1 LGRESIFPRDRV
13 TIVGVLNVTPDSFS
27 DGGRFVDPR
36 EQVDLAAAVSA
47 AERLVAAG
55 AHVLDV
61 GGESTRPGAAEV
73 PIQVEIN
80 RTQPVIEVLAQRIDV
95 PISIDT
101 RKAEVARAA
110 LTAGARIVNDIS
122 GLRRDPSIATLCA
135 SAEATLI
142 LGHMRG
148 IPENMQVAPHY
159 EDVLIE
165 VAREL
170 AHSVE
175 LALAAGVAREQLVI
189 DPGIGFG
196 KRLEDNLRLI
206 AHAGWLRQQLDL
218 PVLIGHSRKSFL
230 GKITGDRV
238 DEREVATT
246 AASGV
251 AAFAGADALRVHDVA
266 SALQAAAVGRAL
278 REARKKEL
286 S

>member
-80 RTQPVIEVLAQRIDV
+80 RTQPLIEALAQRIDV
-95 PISIDT
+95 PISVDT

-170 AHSVE
+170 ARSVE
-175 LALAAGVAREQLVI
+175 LAMAAGVAREQLVI

-206 AHAGWLRQQLDL
+206 AHAGWLREQLDL

>member
-27 DGGRFVDPR
+27 DGGRFVDQR

>member
-13 TIVGVLNVTPDSFS
+13 TIVGVLNLTPDSFS
-27 DGGRFVDPR
+27 DGGRFVNLR
-36 EQVDLAAAVSA
+36 GQVDLAAAVSA
-47 AERLVAAG
+47 AEGLVAAG

-73 PIQVEIN
+73 PIDVEIN
-80 RTQPVIEVLAQRIDV
+80 RTQPLIEVLEQRVEV

-101 RKAEVARAA
+101 RKVEVARAA
-110 LTAGARIVNDIS
+110 LTVGARIVNDIS
-122 GLRRDPSIATLCA
+122 GLQCDPSIAELCA
-135 SAEATLI
+135 DAEATLI

-159 EDVLIE
+159 EDVLVE

-175 LALAAGVAREQLVI
+175 LALSAGVAREQLVI

-206 AHAGWLRQQLDL
+206 AHAGWLRQRLDL

-230 GKITGDRV
+230 GKITGDPV
-238 DEREVATT
+238 DEREVATI

-251 AAFAGADALRVHDVA
+251 AAFAGADALRVHDAA

>member
-1 LGRESIFPRDRV
+1 MGRESIFPRDRV
-13 TIVGVLNVTPDSFS
+13 TIVGVLNLTPDSFS
-27 DGGRFVDPR
+27 DGGRFVNPR
-36 EQVDLAAAVSA
+36 EQVDVAAAVTA
-47 AERLVAAG
+47 AEGLVAAG

-73 PIQVEIN
+73 PVEVEIK
-80 RTQPVIEVLAQRIDV
+80 RTRPLIEVLEQRVDV

-110 LTAGARIVNDIS
+110 LAAGARIVNDIS
-122 GLRRDPSIATLCA
+122 GLRCDPSIAQLCA
-135 SAEATLI
+135 DAKATLI

-148 IPENMQVAPHY
+148 IPETMQAAPHY
-159 EDVLIE
+159 DDVLVE

-170 AHSVE
+170 AGSV
-175 LALAAGVAREQLVI
+175 ALAVSTGVAREQLVI

-238 DEREVATT
+238 DEREVATI
-246 AASGV
+246 AVGGV
-251 AAFAGADALRVHDVA
+251 AAFAGADALRVHDAA
-266 SALQAAAVGRAL
+266 SALRAAAVGRAL

>member
-1 LGRESIFPRDRV
+1 MGRESIFPRDRV

-61 GGESTRPGAAEV
+61 GGESTRPSAAEV

-80 RTQPVIEVLAQRIDV
+80 RTQPVIEALAQRIDV
-95 PISIDT
+95 PISVDT

-110 LTAGARIVNDIS
+110 LIAGARIVNDIS

-170 AHSVE
+170 ARSVE
-175 LALAAGVAREQLVI
+175 LAMAAGVAREQLVI

-206 AHAGWLRQQLDL
+206 AHAGWLREQLDL

>member
-27 DGGRFVDPR
+27 DGGRFVNPR
-36 EQVDLAAAVSA
+36 QQVDLAAAVSA
-47 AERLVAAG
+47 AEALVAAG
-55 AHVLDV
+55 AHVVDV

-73 PIQVEIN
+73 PIDVEIE
-80 RTQPVIEVLAQRIDV
+80 RTCPVIEALEQRVEV

-122 GLRRDPSIATLCA
+122 GLRRDASIAELCA
-135 SAEATLI
+135 DTEATLI

-159 EDVLIE
+159 EDVLLE

-170 AHSVE
+170 AHSVD

-238 DEREVATT
+238 DERQVATD

-251 AAFAGADALRVHDVA
+251 AAFAGADALRVHDAA

>member
-80 RTQPVIEVLAQRIDV
+80 RTQPVIEALAQRIDV
-95 PISIDT
+95 PISVDT

-170 AHSVE
+170 ARSVE
-175 LALAAGVAREQLVI
+175 LAMAAGVAREQLVI

-206 AHAGWLRQQLDL
+206 AHAGWLREQLDL